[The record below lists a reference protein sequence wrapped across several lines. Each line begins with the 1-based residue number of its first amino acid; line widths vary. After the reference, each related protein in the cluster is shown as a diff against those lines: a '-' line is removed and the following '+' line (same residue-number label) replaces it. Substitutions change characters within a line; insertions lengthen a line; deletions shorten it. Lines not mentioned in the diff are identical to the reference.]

1 MKQTNNN
8 DRSQIIQAAY
18 HPNTGVKPW
27 DRLKPLYD
35 VLQRRNRLIELAC
48 LRVMWRMRGDWLNVM
63 LVQIHRNMGTETAG
77 VQYLIMAIQN
87 EFKKVA

>member
-1 MKQTNNN
+1 
-8 DRSQIIQAAY
+8 
-18 HPNTGVKPW
+18 
-27 DRLKPLYD
+27 
-35 VLQRRNRLIELAC
+35 
-48 LRVMWRMRGDWLNVM
+48 MWRMRGDWLNVM